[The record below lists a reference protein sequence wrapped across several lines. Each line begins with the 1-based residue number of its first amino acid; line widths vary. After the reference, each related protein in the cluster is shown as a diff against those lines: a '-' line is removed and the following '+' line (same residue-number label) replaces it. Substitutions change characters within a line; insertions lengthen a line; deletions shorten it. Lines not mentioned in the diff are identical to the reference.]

1 MPDLLT
7 IVDQFRAA
15 MERQDEAALK
25 RLIDVYGRSYKRLDT
40 LAQALAERIGTDAPT
55 RAQVARM
62 MQWKALQEQMVEE
75 LTGIQAIT
83 RDLIQEQGAL
93 NVAMG
98 ERDAARMVGA
108 ALTGEARILPGFN
121 RLHSEAIVSLLGFL
135 SPEGE
140 LYKRVGELAG
150 ATSEYVIEK
159 LLEGVTLGYN
169 PKKIARAFGDAYGRG
184 LTDALRMVRTVQLY
198 SYREA
203 SRASYTANSDVVKG
217 WQWGATLDGL
227 TCMSCIAQHG
237 TIHPL
242 DERLND
248 HHNGR
253 CAMIPVTN
261 LFPPAISEDGKTWF
275 EKQPEAK
282 QRAMMGNGKFE
293 AWKAGK
299 FSLSDLS
306 VQRMDKVYG
315 QMRGVPPLKDLVGGG
330 GVGSN
335 YDALIDYPQLQKF
348 GKSIIIEGRSDTV
361 NLHLEQLS
369 LIPEKQLKA
378 LTDKGVKFYVG
389 EKPVTGMDGL
399 TDLRE

>member
-25 RLIDVYGRSYKRLDT
+25 RLIDVYGRSYKRLDA

-83 RDLIQEQGAL
+83 RDLLQEQGAL

-98 ERDAARMVGA
+98 EKDAARMVGA
-108 ALTGEARILPGFN
+108 ALTGQPVILPGFN
-121 RLHSEAIVSLLGFL
+121 RLNQDAIIALLGFL

-150 ATSEYVIEK
+150 ATSDYVIEK

-203 SRASYTANSDVVKG
+203 NRASYTANSDVVKG

-253 CAMIPVTN
+253 CAMIPVTI
-261 LFPPAISEDGKTWF
+261 LFPPAIQENGEEWF
-275 EKQPEAK
+275 SKQPEGA
-282 QRAMMGNGKFE
+282 QRNMMGGTFYDAYKGGAFKFGE
-293 AWKAGK
+293 
-299 FSLSDLS
+299 LSAEHEDS
-306 VQRMDKVYG
+306 VYG
-315 QMRGVPPLKDLVGGG
+315 EMRSVAPLWKLLGAEAPPRK
-330 GVGSN
+330 
-335 YDALIDYPQLQKF
+335 
-348 GKSIIIEGRSDTV
+348 
-361 NLHLEQLS
+361 
-369 LIPEKQLKA
+369 
-378 LTDKGVKFYVG
+378 
-389 EKPVTGMDGL
+389 
-399 TDLRE
+399 